1 MASTHADES
10 ERNGAAAHEK
20 AFGNAEYADR
30 LGRLRTG
37 MAAAG
42 IDLLYVTSPASMCWL
57 HGYTANWYRHESPRL
72 WPAVAGTAVRV
83 DSDRLI
89 HFDSAGEDDVLDR
102 TSVVTDVR
110 FVEHEEDGDV
120 DGGVACVLGAL
131 RAEGWLSGAVGLELW
146 SPIPNPA
153 ISARY
158 QAALAAAGCA
168 VADGSGVLRD
178 ARRLKSATEIACIEE
193 GVRLADIGLRAA
205 QAALRVGVSELEVQG
220 EIARAMHAAGS
231 ETSAIPIML
240 IPWSKDGHQ
249 MTSRR
254 RLEAGDHLA
263 IDVCGVFNRYHGN
276 VMRAFYLGDPPAE
289 AVDRYARAAGAFE
302 IVRSMVKPGAPIAPL
317 NRELKR
323 YYEQVGLWGQRGW
336 GLGYELGVAFPPDWV
351 GEFVFTVGH
360 DDQAGAFLASEVAN
374 YESIFATGLIDTFVC
389 DADGAR
395 FLSDLPLQLI
405 PVD

>member
-1 MASTHADES
+1 MASTQHDRP
-10 ERNGAAAHEK
+10 ERANAGASEK
-20 AFGNAEYADR
+20 AFGADEYADR
-30 LGRLRTG
+30 LTRLRRG
-37 MAAAG
+37 MADAG

-57 HGYTANWYRHESPRL
+57 HGYTANWYRQESPRL

-89 HFDSAGEDDVLDR
+89 HFDSAGEDDVLER
-102 TSVVTDVR
+102 TSVVEEVR

-120 DGGVACVLGAL
+120 DGGVACVLGSL
-131 RAEGWLSGAVGLELW
+131 RAEGWLTGAVGLELW

-158 QAALAAAGCA
+158 QAALAVAGCA
-168 VADGSGVLRD
+168 VVDGSGALRD
-178 ARRLKSATEIACIEE
+178 ARRLKSGAEIACIEE

-205 QAALRVGVSELEVQG
+205 QAAIRPGISELEVQG
-220 EIARAMHAAGS
+220 EVARAMHAAGS

-240 IPWSKDGHQ
+240 IPWSRDGHH

-254 RLEAGDHLA
+254 RLEAGAHVAL
-263 IDVCGVFNRYHGN
+263 DVCGVFNRYHGN
-276 VMRAFYLGDPPAE
+276 AMRAFYLGEPPAE
-289 AVDRYARAAGAFE
+289 TVDRYARAAGAFE

-323 YYEQVGLWGQRGW
+323 YYEEVGLWGQRGW

-351 GEFVFTVGH
+351 GEFVFTAGH
-360 DDQAGAFLASEVAN
+360 DDQPGTFLASEAAN

-405 PVD
+405 PVG